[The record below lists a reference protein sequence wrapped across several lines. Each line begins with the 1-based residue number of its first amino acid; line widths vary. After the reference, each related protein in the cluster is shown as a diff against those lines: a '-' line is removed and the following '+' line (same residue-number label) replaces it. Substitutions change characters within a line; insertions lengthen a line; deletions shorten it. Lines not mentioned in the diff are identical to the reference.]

1 MARRHAII
9 YEENL
14 RIPQEALSFQGFQGW
29 VESEEFPETGR
40 IDYLA
45 GDVEADMS
53 PEDLHTHG
61 IVKGAIYAALHS
73 LVAGRLGEIFVDKAR
88 VTSRFVELSVEPDVV
103 VVFWES
109 LKSGQVRYVPAASH
123 KPDRFSE
130 MEGAPDVV
138 VEVVSDSSEAKDLKR
153 LPPLYAQAGI
163 PELWLVDA
171 RQSKVRFKIQSLQ
184 GGKYAPMEPDAEGWI
199 ASPRLGLSFRLI
211 RSRTPIATW
220 HYLLEHKNS

>member
-1 MARRHAII
+1 
-9 YEENL
+9 
-14 RIPQEALSFQGFQGW
+14 
-29 VESEEFPETGR
+29 
-40 IDYLA
+40 
-45 GDVEADMS
+45 
-53 PEDLHTHG
+53 
-61 IVKGAIYAALHS
+61 
-73 LVAGRLGEIFVDKAR
+73 
-88 VTSRFVELSVEPDVV
+88 V

-171 RQSKVRFKIQSLQ
+171 RQSNVRFKIQSLQ
-184 GGKYAPMEPDAEGWI
+184 GGRYVAMEPDAEGWI
-199 ASPRLGLSFRLI
+199 TSPRLGLSFRLV
-211 RSRTPIATW
+211 RSHTPIATW
-220 HYLLEHKNS
+220 HYLLEHKKS